1 MRLVKYALLALL
13 VLLVTV
19 FLNFYL
25 PSKDVVRIVGT
36 DVKRMDVVSRD
47 FVEEGDGN
55 TARNT
60 RDVRFVNA
68 VWENGKPRV
77 YRNEETDWGFP
88 WYFKFDSGNVQAKA
102 QNLTSN
108 SENPKWVVVTHY
120 GWRIQIFSMFPNA
133 VDIEQ
138 VDGPGYTPIPWFNI
152 VFLIGMGGLI
162 WIVLAFLGRLRA
174 RHVDPLVD
182 QFEEETA
189 AYRDAAESGAEEIKQ
204 QASGIYGRWQRWL
217 DTWRPKDKKRYPRR

>member
-1 MRLVKYALLALL
+1 MRIAKYVALALLAVL
-13 VLLVTV
+13 VVA

-36 DVKRMDVVSRD
+36 DVKRMDVVNRD
-47 FVEEGDGN
+47 FVKEGDGKSVG
-55 TARNT
+55 NT

-68 VWENGKPRV
+68 VWEDGSPRV

-102 QNLTSN
+102 QNLASTQ
-108 SENPKWVVVTHY
+108 ENPKWVVVTHY

-138 VDGPGYTPIPWFNI
+138 VDGPDYTPVPWFNI
-152 VFLIGMGGLI
+152 VFLISLAVLI
-162 WIVLAFLGRLRA
+162 WAIFSFLMRLRE
-174 RHVDPLVD
+174 RHVDPIVD
-182 QFEEETA
+182 HIEEETA
-189 AYRDAAESGAEEIKQ
+189 AYREAAESGAEEIKE
-204 QASGIYGRWQRWL
+204 QASGLYDRWQRWL

>member
-36 DVKRMDVVSRD
+36 DVKRMDVVNRE
-47 FVEEGDGN
+47 FVVEGDGN
-55 TARNT
+55 TGRNT

-68 VWENGKPRV
+68 VWEDGKPRV

-138 VDGPGYTPIPWFNI
+138 VDGPDYTPIPWFNI

-162 WIVLAFLGRLRA
+162 WIVLAFLARLRE

-189 AYRDAAESGAEEIKQ
+189 AYRDAAESSAEEIKQ
-204 QASGIYGRWQRWL
+204 QATGVYGRWQRWL

>member
-1 MRLVKYALLALL
+1 MRIAKYVALALLAALL
-13 VLLVTV
+13 VA

-36 DVKRMDVVSRD
+36 DVKRMDVVNRD
-47 FVEEGDGN
+47 FVKEGDGK
-55 TARNT
+55 TVGNT

-68 VWENGKPRV
+68 VWEDGAPRV

-102 QNLTSN
+102 QNLASTQ
-108 SENPKWVVVTHY
+108 ENPKWVVVTHY

-138 VDGPGYTPIPWFNI
+138 VDGPDYTPIPWFNI
-152 VFLIGMGGLI
+152 VFLISMAALI
-162 WIVLAFLGRLRA
+162 WVVFSFLMRLRE
-174 RHVDPLVD
+174 RHVDPIVD
-182 QFEEETA
+182 HIEEETA
-189 AYRDAAESGAEEIKQ
+189 AYREAAESGAEEIKE
-204 QASGIYGRWQRWL
+204 QASGLYGRWQRWL